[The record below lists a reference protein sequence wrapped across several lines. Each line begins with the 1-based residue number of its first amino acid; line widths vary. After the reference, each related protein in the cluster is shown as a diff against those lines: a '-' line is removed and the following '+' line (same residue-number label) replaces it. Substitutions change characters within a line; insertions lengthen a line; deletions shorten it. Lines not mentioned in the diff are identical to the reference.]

1 MRRLRAVA
9 AIVALAV
16 IWLGY
21 SVVREMAFG
30 RPANPSVELQTASGT
45 STSDDSTTGA
55 QVPKQSASVYAPLP
69 NIGSA
74 EVLPPTG
81 EGATVFA
88 AEASLT
94 ATPQDELEA
103 SPVPFFQAALS
114 DVQAGTV
121 SGAHGRPGGA
131 FGGGGV
137 PPMWGGGAGGGAS
150 AESPLAA
157 DDTELSGDGKPSVLG
172 HRLLADSGE
181 PTEGSG
187 PAENGS
193 NASNGSSGGSGG
205 SNDEPGDTNGNSG
218 TNGDNGLIA
227 GNGSTG
233 DNGSNGGNGSNG
245 SSETG
250 GSNQGGSGGDQGGV
264 PEGGINSLAVSLADE
279 SPTTT
284 GDAVLDVPEP
294 GSILLGLGVLAALVR
309 RRTR

>member
-1 MRRLRAVA
+1 MRRLRAIA

-94 ATPQDELEA
+94 AAPQDELEA

-131 FGGGGV
+131 FGSGGV
-137 PPMWGGGAGGGAS
+137 PSMWGGGAGGGAS
-150 AESPLAA
+150 AESPLAT

-193 NASNGSSGGSGG
+193 NASNGSSGGNGG
-205 SNDEPGDTNGNSG
+205 SNDQPGDANGNKG
-218 TNGDNGLIA
+218 TNGDNGSIA

-233 DNGSNGGNGSNG
+233 DNGSNGGDGSNG

-250 GSNQGGSGGDQGGV
+250 GSNQGGGDQGGV

-284 GDAVLDVPEP
+284 GGDAVRDVPEP
-294 GSILLGLGVLAALVR
+294 GSILLGIGAVAALVR